1 MGRTRPGPRAG
12 LNPLDPGARDADM
25 SDITGTWNLTMR
37 TPIGSIRADLTFR
50 DVDGTLTGVAAGEHE
65 TVPLRDLQL
74 EPVEEGE
81 RVRWTQTITKPMR
94 LTSTSTSP
102 EPATP

>member
-1 MGRTRPGPRAG
+1 
-12 LNPLDPGARDADM
+12 M

-65 TVPLRDLQL
+65 TVPLRDLQI

-94 LTSTSTSP
+94 LTLDFDVTRTGDTMTGHSRAGRLPRSTV
-102 EPATP
+102 AGHRA